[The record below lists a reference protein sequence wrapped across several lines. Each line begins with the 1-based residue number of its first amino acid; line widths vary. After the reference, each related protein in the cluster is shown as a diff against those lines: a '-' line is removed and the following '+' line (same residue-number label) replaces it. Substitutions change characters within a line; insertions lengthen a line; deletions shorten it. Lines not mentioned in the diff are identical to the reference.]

1 LVNHNVSDLNVFL
14 LSAYHATNASSN
26 DGDDDDIVSY
36 IYKIMSSTANPENY
50 LVPLQFYRKE
60 ILKIAEDLFVMN
72 Y

>member
-1 LVNHNVSDLNVFL
+1 

-26 DGDDDDIVSY
+26 YGDDDDDIVSY
-36 IYKIMSSTANPENY
+36 IYKIMSSTANPEKY

-60 ILKIAEDLFVMN
+60 ILKIDEDLFVMN